1 MDLYKQF
8 PESPLN
14 FDQRFENLLQ
24 VFIKYEISIVDLL
37 STSSIEISNRIQKPV
52 NEINEFITIL
62 RKESG
67 SEPIPTNECQ
77 INQSFTTGVAQF
89 DEILGGDG
97 IKTGMITEIFGQS
110 STGKSQFCMQLTK
123 TVQLSL
129 KEGGLNG
136 NAVYISTEGRLP
148 TERLIEINSEID
160 KVFYIN
166 CADLETQEH
175 ILNVQLPI
183 LLKDPLK
190 KIKLVI
196 IDSIS
201 HHIRVELLTNNYK
214 IFESNQ
220 KYIDQICLYL
230 NNLANDYNISIVV
243 TNQIS
248 DKPLTNILNTDVQK
262 INYDYQ
268 IGWLSGWNDQDIR
281 SRQENEEIFNNKIAT
296 LGLNWTNNIGVR
308 ILLKKTY
315 KPGYNNNNIDQ
326 QQQQQQRETID
337 ELNSNGWIMK
347 RSFKLIFSP
356 FSNKINKSVGFKIE
370 SKGLVSI

>member
-8 PESPLN
+8 PDSPLN

-67 SEPIPTNECQ
+67 SEPIPTNESQ

-123 TVQLSL
+123 TVQLL
-129 KEGGLNG
+129 EEGGLNG

-370 SKGLVSI
+370 SKGLVSV

>member
-1 MDLYKQF
+1 M
-8 PESPLN
+8 
-14 FDQRFENLLQ
+14 
-24 VFIKYEISIVDLL
+24 
-37 STSSIEISNRIQKPV
+37 
-52 NEINEFITIL
+52 
-62 RKESG
+62 
-67 SEPIPTNECQ
+67 
-77 INQSFTTGVAQF
+77 
-89 DEILGGDG
+89 
-97 IKTGMITEIFGQS
+97 
-110 STGKSQFCMQLTK
+110 
-123 TVQLSL
+123 
-129 KEGGLNG
+129 
-136 NAVYISTEGRLP
+136 
-148 TERLIEINSEID
+148 
-160 KVFYIN
+160 
-166 CADLETQEH
+166 
-175 ILNVQLPI
+175 NVQLPI

-190 KIKLVI
+190 NIKLVI

-326 QQQQQQRETID
+326 QQQQQQQRETID